1 MNNKRTSVVI
11 VDDDPYMR
19 GVLRLLLR
27 SDEYEVVGEAAH
39 GEAALELCIRL
50 RPAVVLLDINMP
62 NKDGLE
68 VLDELKTA
76 KYAGKVVL
84 ISGEAT
90 LDKVKLAVQKGAAG
104 FIVKPF
110 NSGTVLDELRIC
122 LQKAG

>member
-1 MNNKRTSVVI
+1 MNDKRASVVI
-11 VDDDPYMR
+11 VDDDPYLR
-19 GVLRLLLR
+19 GLLRLLLR
-27 SDEYEVVGEAAH
+27 SDEYDVVGEAAD
-39 GEAALELCIRL
+39 GEAALELCNRL

-68 VLDELKTA
+68 VLDELNA
-76 KYAGKVVL
+76 IRFAGKVVL
-84 ISGEAT
+84 ISAEAT

-122 LQKAG
+122 LQKTA

>member
-11 VDDDPYMR
+11 ADDDSYMR
-19 GVLRLLLR
+19 GLLRLLLR
-27 SDEYEVVGEAAH
+27 SDEYDVVGEAAD
-39 GEAALELCIRL
+39 GEAALDLCNRW
-50 RPAVVLLDINMP
+50 RPALVLLDINMP

-68 VLDELKTA
+68 VLDELNA
-76 KYAGKVVL
+76 VRYAGKVVL

-122 LQKAG
+122 LQKTA

>member
-11 VDDDPYMR
+11 ADDDPYLR
-19 GVLRLLLR
+19 GLLRLLLR
-27 SDEYEVVGEAAH
+27 SDEYDVVGEAAD
-39 GEAALELCIRL
+39 GEAALELCKRL

-62 NKDGLE
+62 SKDGLA
-68 VLDELKTA
+68 VLDELNTT
-76 KYAGKVVL
+76 KYAGKVVM
-84 ISGEAT
+84 ISAEAT

-122 LQKAG
+122 LQKG

>member
-27 SDEYEVVGEAAH
+27 SDAYEVVGEAAD
-39 GEAALELCIRL
+39 GEAALELCSRL

-68 VLDELKTA
+68 VLDELNMA

-84 ISGEAT
+84 ISAEAT
-90 LDKVKLAVQKGAAG
+90 LDKVKLAVEKGAAG

-110 NSGTVLDELRIC
+110 NSGTVLNELRIC
-122 LQKAG
+122 LQRTV